1 MSMSPIAVAQEVIRT
16 TLDQNYV
23 NSYAASRAV
32 LEALIAENLL
42 VTTAD
47 LQRRAHG
54 HNAPNDADSDAESLG
69 VSTS

>member
-47 LQRRAHG
+47 LQRRTHAHST
-54 HNAPNDADSDAESLG
+54 PNDADSESLG